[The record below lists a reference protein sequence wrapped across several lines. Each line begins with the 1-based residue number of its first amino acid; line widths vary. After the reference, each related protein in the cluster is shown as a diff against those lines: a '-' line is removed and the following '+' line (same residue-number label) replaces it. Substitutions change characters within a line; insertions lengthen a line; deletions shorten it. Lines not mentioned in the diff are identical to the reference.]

1 MGDHMERV
9 KTGIKGFDELVQGG
23 FPKGFNILLTGLPG
37 TGKTIFG
44 MQYLYN
50 GAMNGEP
57 GIYVSLDMSDLIFRE
72 QGKQF
77 GWDVDKLEAEN
88 KLAIIKVPL
97 DRERIRIFEKIK
109 EEVARIGAKR
119 LVFDSLATFAI
130 NIDQFE
136 VPLEVGEEISKIL
149 GKAGTFSD
157 GIYYAGNSDKRI
169 TYLTINQLSKI
180 GTTNIL
186 ITDEHTGGSHM
197 TIDGVS
203 EFVSDGVV
211 QLELADVGGGP
222 ARMLKVSKIRSTD
235 NSLEFHSFDITSE
248 GIVISQ
254 SGNK

>member
-1 MGDHMERV
+1 MDRV

-23 FPKGFNILLTGLPG
+23 FPKNFNILLTGLPG

-57 GIYVSLDMSDLIFRE
+57 GIYVSLDMADQIFRD
-72 QGKQF
+72 QGRQF
-77 GWDVDKLEAEN
+77 GWDIERLEAEN
-88 KLAIIKVPL
+88 KLSIIKVPL

-109 EEVARIGAKR
+109 EEAKRIGAKR

-136 VPLEVGEEISKIL
+136 VPLEIGEEVGKIL
-149 GKAGTFSD
+149 GKSTAFSD
-157 GIYYAGNSDKRI
+157 GIYYAGSSYKRV
-169 TYLTINQLSKI
+169 TYLAINQLSKI

-186 ITDEHTGGSHM
+186 ITDEQMGGSHT

-203 EFVSDGVV
+203 EYVSDGVV

-222 ARMLKVSKIRSTD
+222 ARMLKVSKIRGTS
-235 NSLEFHSFDITSE
+235 NSLEFHSFDITSK
-248 GIVISQ
+248 GIVVSQ
-254 SGNK
+254 PGNK